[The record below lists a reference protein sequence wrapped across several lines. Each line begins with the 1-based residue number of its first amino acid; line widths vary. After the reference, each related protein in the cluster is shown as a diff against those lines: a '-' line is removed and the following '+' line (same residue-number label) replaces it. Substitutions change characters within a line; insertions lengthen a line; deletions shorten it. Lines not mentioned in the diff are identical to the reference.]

1 MRLGGKVAL
10 VTGAASGI
18 GRATACL
25 LASKGA
31 AVVVGDTAEAGGLD
45 TVRRITDAG
54 GHASFVR
61 ADIADARAVQ
71 AMVQLAVETHGG
83 LDILHANAGVPGP
96 DKPLVEW
103 NESEWNH
110 VLAVNLTGVFLC
122 CRAVIP
128 FMTGQGGGAIVI
140 TASVAG
146 MQAVPFT
153 CAYNVSKAGL
163 ISLTQTLALEC
174 APLGI
179 RVNAVAPGEVDTP
192 MGVASLYG
200 DPDILQAYLR
210 LIPLRRIARPD
221 EIAQA
226 VLYLVSDAASYVTG
240 VTLPVDGGIMLRNEA
255 MVLVQ
260 EE

>member
-1 MRLGGKVAL
+1 MRLEGKVAL

-25 LASKGA
+25 LASEGA
-31 AVVVGDTAEAGGLD
+31 AVVVGDMAEAGGRE
-45 TVRRITDAG
+45 TVRQIVKAG
-54 GHASFVR
+54 GRAAFVR
-61 ADIADARAVQ
+61 ADVADAVAVE
-71 AMVQLAVETHGG
+71 AMVQAAVETYGR
-83 LDILHANAGVPGP
+83 LDILHANAGAPGP

-103 NESEWNH
+103 SESEWQR

-122 CRAVIP
+122 CRAAIP
-128 FMTGQGGGAIVI
+128 VMAGRGGGAIVI
-140 TASVAG
+140 TASAAG
-146 MQAVPFT
+146 IQAVPST
-153 CAYNVSKAGL
+153 CGYNAAKAAV

-192 MGVASLYG
+192 MGLASLYK
-200 DPDILQAYLR
+200 DPDILRAYLR
-210 LIPLRRIARPD
+210 LIPLRRIGQPG

-255 MVLVQ
+255 MAMF
-260 EE
+260 EEE